1 MQQKHWRYCVSLQLR
16 CLLSGKSLST
26 CRHCSAA
33 PSASSQSWQNSKKN
47 NFYVCDE
54 SLFLGNWKNV
64 SLQRKNW
71 YYTIKLSKL
80 SVLCR
85 VCNFASPDKSR
96 NRGKWKLKLQ
106 FLQSRELTTS
116 CGFYS
121 LHVIIL
127 SKQRLNETFS
137 VRFFVS
143 IGTW

>member
-1 MQQKHWRYCVSLQLR
+1 MQQKHCRYYVNPHHR

-26 CRHCSAA
+26 CRRCSAA
-33 PSASSQSWQNSKKN
+33 LSASSRNWQNSKKN

-85 VCNFASPDKSR
+85 VCNFASPDISR

-106 FLQSRELTTS
+106 FLQSRKLTTS

-121 LHVIIL
+121 LHAVIL

-137 VRFFVS
+137 VSFLVS